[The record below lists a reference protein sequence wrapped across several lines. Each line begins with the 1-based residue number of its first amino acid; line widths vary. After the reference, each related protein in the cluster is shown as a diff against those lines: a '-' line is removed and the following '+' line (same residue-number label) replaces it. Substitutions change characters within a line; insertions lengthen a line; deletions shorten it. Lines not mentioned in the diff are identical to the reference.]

1 MKCAADVDAGQ
12 ERVDEMRRE
21 LVDILGYQGQRRCRR
36 DPSGPDVALMASPAP
51 ALAIL
56 SHFYFA
62 ISPSVQACKN
72 KSHSLF
78 ADTCASSTLYEP
90 FLVQSFFGSPVEFL
104 NPGRAKHQFHEL
116 LARDETDAP
125 LRFQLRSRSAES

>member
-78 ADTCASSTLYEP
+78 ADTCAR
-90 FLVQSFFGSPVEFL
+90 FDPV
-104 NPGRAKHQFHEL
+104 RAL
-116 LARDETDAP
+116 
-125 LRFQLRSRSAES
+125 SRSKFLRQSRRIPEPWESKTPVPRAACQG